1 MYGHFREK
9 LHVNHFWEL
18 KAPYECY
25 LEDFPPRTGEFSLR
39 EILILPAISDN
50 GHSM

>member
-1 MYGHFREK
+1 MYGYYREK
-9 LHVNHFWEL
+9 WHVNHFREL

-39 EILILPAISDN
+39 EILISLAVSDT
-50 GHSM
+50 GHLM